1 MTTTFDHPRQLLPP
15 EAYFDNGWLDREVH
29 GLFDRSWVWAAT
41 EEDLKEPG
49 DFRACRLMNHS
60 LFVLRDE
67 AGELQAFH
75 NICRH
80 RGCEIVE
87 GSGNVGS
94 TIRCPYHRWTYET
107 NGALRGVPNEAECFG
122 TAPRERLSL
131 HRASVGSHRG
141 MVYVNPDPDP
151 PEPFDQWIAGLDDHA
166 WPHDLADG
174 SLSYAG
180 DVRYEMHCNWKVF
193 YENAIDGYHLGYLHN
208 QTLGSVYP
216 DRNLWHPVGRH
227 TVWYSTEREGDPQSS
242 TVLSAELAD
251 GAGATR
257 LPGHEESF
265 YPGVVMLFPLT
276 ILSPSPWGFHVS
288 MLEPKSPDLTMM
300 WTQSWTTYGSA
311 SRADAG
317 KSPTLISLAN
327 QEGHP
332 MESGNFQLEDMWIC
346 EMIQRNLRSPKFEV
360 GPMAAGSGA
369 ESPIMHFQQSV
380 LDYLNGDAGKAGG

>member
-1 MTTTFDHPRQLLPP
+1 MSTPFDHPRQLLPP
-15 EAYFDNGWLDREVH
+15 EAYFDAEWLDREVD

-49 DFRACRLMNHS
+49 DFRACRVMNHS

-67 AGELQAFH
+67 AGQLQAFH
-75 NICRH
+75 NVCRH

-87 GSGNVGS
+87 GSGNLGS

-107 NGALRGVPNEAECFG
+107 NGALHGVPNEAECFG
-122 TAPRERLSL
+122 AVPRESLSL
-131 HRASVGSHRG
+131 HRAAVGAHRG
-141 MVYVNPDPDP
+141 MVYVNPDPNP
-151 PEPFDQWIAGLDDHA
+151 PEPFDQWIAGLDEHA
-166 WPHDLADG
+166 WPHDLGDG
-174 SLSYAG
+174 TLSYAG

-208 QTLGSVYP
+208 KTLGAAYP
-216 DRNLWHPVGRH
+216 DRNVWHPVGRH
-227 TVWYSTEREGDPQSS
+227 TVWYSTEREGDPQST
-242 TVLSAELAD
+242 TVLSAEMAD
-251 GAGATR
+251 AAGATR

-288 MLEPKSPDLTMM
+288 LLEPKSPDLTMM
-300 WTQSWTTYGSA
+300 HTQSWTTYGSA

-317 KSPTLISLAN
+317 KAATLISLAN

-346 EMIQRNLRSPKFEV
+346 EMIQRNLRSPKFKV
-360 GPMAAGSGA
+360 GPMAAGFGA

-380 LDYLNGDAGKAGG
+380 LDYLNGDAGKVGG

>member
-1 MTTTFDHPRQLLPP
+1 MTQPFDNPRQILPP
-15 EAYFDNGWLDREVH
+15 EAYFEASWLDREVDR
-29 GLFDRSWVWAAT
+29 LFDRSWVWAAT

-49 DFRACRLMNHS
+49 DFRTFRVMNHS

-75 NICRH
+75 NVCRH
-80 RGCEIVE
+80 RGCEILE
-87 GSGNVGS
+87 GSGNLGS

-107 NGALRGVPNEAECFG
+107 NGALHGVPNEAECFG
-122 TAPRERLSL
+122 AVPRESFSL
-131 HRASVGSHRG
+131 HRAAVGAHRG

-151 PEPFDQWIAGLDDHA
+151 PEPFDQWIAGLDEHA
-166 WPHDLADG
+166 WPHDLGDG
-174 SLSYAG
+174 TLSYAG

-208 QTLGSVYP
+208 KTLGAAYP
-216 DRNLWHPVGRH
+216 DRNIWHPVGRH
-227 TVWYSTEREGDPQSS
+227 TVWYSTEREGDPQST
-242 TVLSAELAD
+242 TVLSAEMAD
-251 GAGATR
+251 AAGATR

-288 MLEPKSPDLTMM
+288 LLEPKTPDLTTM

-311 SRADAG
+311 SREEAG
-317 KSPTLISLAN
+317 KAPTLISLAN

-346 EMIQRNLRSPKFEV
+346 EMIQRNLRSPKFKV
-360 GPMAAGSGA
+360 GPMAAGFGA

-380 LDYLNGDAGKAGG
+380 LDYLNGDAGGSGA

>member
-1 MTTTFDHPRQLLPP
+1 MTQPFDNPRQLLPP
-15 EAYFDNGWLDREVH
+15 EAYFDAEWLDREVD

-49 DFRACRLMNHS
+49 DFRACRVMNHS

-75 NICRH
+75 NVCRH
-80 RGCEIVE
+80 RGCEILE
-87 GSGNVGS
+87 GSGNLGG

-107 NGALRGVPNEAECFG
+107 NGALHGVPNEEECFG
-122 TAPRERLSL
+122 AVPRESFSL
-131 HRASVGSHRG
+131 HRAAVGAHRG

-151 PEPFDQWIAGLDDHA
+151 PEPFDQWIAGLDEHA
-166 WPHDLADG
+166 WPHDLGDG
-174 SLSYAG
+174 TLSYAG

-208 QTLGSVYP
+208 KTLGAAYP
-216 DRNLWHPVGRH
+216 DRNIWHPVGRH
-227 TVWYSTEREGDPQSS
+227 TVWYSIEREGDPQST
-242 TVLSAELAD
+242 TVLSAEMAD
-251 GAGATR
+251 AAGATR

-288 MLEPKSPDLTMM
+288 LLEPKTPDLTTM

-311 SRADAG
+311 SRDEAG
-317 KSPTLISLAN
+317 EAPTLISLAN

-346 EMIQRNLRSPKFEV
+346 EMIQRNLRSPKFKV
-360 GPMAAGSGA
+360 GRLAAGFGA

-380 LDYLNGDAGKAGG
+380 LDYLNGDSGGSGA